1 LPPSPPRAGFFG
13 RALRA
18 LPPAQSPTVAT
29 GIAAGSALGVAAVA
43 PAGYAA
49 QSLRVAPSPTTPEA
63 AMTTRSLAVPLGLLL
78 ALPVASTDARQQE
91 KKPGRLT
98 MSRAVPCKK
107 IDGFRKYQPLR
118 EVALTR
124 DEKLLVY
131 YEPRNFASE
140 EVEGGYQAH
149 LVQDGQIRRKDQKK
163 VLRREEKA
171 IDLKPKAAEGPPANL
186 YIYTNVSLKGLEPGE
201 YELDIILHDEVRKGT
216 TATQTVPFRIVAAKD
231 KKAEKDAEPADED
244 DSAKDADDTPRP

>member
-18 LPPAQSPTVAT
+18 LPAAQGPTVAT
-29 GIAAGSALGVAAVA
+29 GRAAGPALGVAAVA

-49 QSLRVAPSPTTPEA
+49 QSLRVAPPPTTPEA
-63 AMTTRSLAVPLGLLL
+63 AMTTRSLALSLALLL
-78 ALPVASTDARQQE
+78 ALPVAPVGARQSD
-91 KKPGRLT
+91 KKPARLS
-98 MSRAVPCKK
+98 MSKAVPCKK

-118 EVALTR
+118 EVELTR

-140 EVEGGYQAH
+140 KVEGVYQAH

-171 IDLKPKAAEGPPANL
+171 IDLKPKGEQPPANL

-201 YELDIILHDEVRKGT
+201 YELDIILHDEVKKGT
-216 TATQTVPFRIVAAKD
+216 TATQTVPFRVVAAKD
-231 KKAEKDAEPADED
+231 KKVAKDAEPAED
-244 DSAKDADDTPRP
+244 DDPEKDTGDASKP